1 MSGLR
6 ENNYE
11 VYCAAKGRNYMS
23 KRKKIKD
30 LEKRVK
36 RLEEYVDN
44 ENARRIEE
52 LRAAIKNAEHQS
64 ALSKAIH
71 GETRNAFC

>member
-1 MSGLR
+1 
-6 ENNYE
+6 
-11 VYCAAKGRNYMS
+11 MS

>member
-1 MSGLR
+1 
-6 ENNYE
+6 
-11 VYCAAKGRNYMS
+11 MS
-23 KRKKIKD
+23 KRKKIKN

-36 RLEEYVDN
+36 LLEEYVNN

-71 GETRNAFC
+71 EKTGNAFC

>member
-1 MSGLR
+1 
-6 ENNYE
+6 
-11 VYCAAKGRNYMS
+11 MS
-23 KRKKIKD
+23 KRKKIKN

-36 RLEEYVDN
+36 LLEEYVNN

-52 LRAAIKNAEHQS
+52 LRAAIKNAKNQS

-71 GETRNAFC
+71 EKTNNAFC